1 MKPNLESSQEY
12 LSWLE
17 NWLENLPPWTLSEPE
32 HSAVLVVD
40 MTNGFC
46 NEGVLSSPRVNAI
59 VPPIVHLLKTAWE
72 SGVREIY
79 LLNDT
84 HEPDAVEFGAFPP
97 HCVRGSREAMPVEE
111 IQALSFFTQIKKIE
125 KNSLSS
131 TIETGLLENFK
142 AKPDLTHFVI
152 VGNCTDLCV
161 YQMAMA
167 LRLDANARQIHDRS
181 VVVPVDCVATYD
193 TPLEV
198 ARTIGAHPHPGD
210 LIHAIFLQHMAL
222 NGVEVVDRV
231 DFNS

>member
-1 MKPNLESSQEY
+1 MKPIRESSREY
-12 LSWLE
+12 LNWLE
-17 NWLENLPPWTLSEPE
+17 DWVENLPPLSLTEPE
-32 HSAVLVVD
+32 RTAVLVVD

-59 VPPIVHLLKTAWE
+59 VSPIVHLLENAWE
-72 SGVREIY
+72 SGVREMY

-97 HCVRGSREAMPVEE
+97 HCVRGSQESMPVEE
-111 IQALSFFTQIKKIE
+111 IRQLSFFDHIKKIE

-131 TIETGLLENFK
+131 TIETGLLESLIS
-142 AKPDLTHFVI
+142 KPDLTHFVI

-167 LRLDANARQIHDRS
+167 LRLDANARQIHQRS
-181 VVVPVDCVATYD
+181 VIIPRDCVATYD

-198 ARTIGAHPHPGD
+198 AMTIGAHPHPGD
-210 LIHAIFLQHMAL
+210 LIHAVFLQHMAL
-222 NGVEVVDRV
+222 NGIEVMGHVE
-231 DFNS
+231 FTG